1 MKKVLIG
8 LVLLL
13 GVAVTGVAVWLHT
26 SLDGIVE
33 SAIQKYGTEILQA
46 KVKVKSVKLTP
57 IEGMGTINGLHIANP
72 KGFRTSHAVE
82 AGSIELSVDPA
93 SIPRDVVLI
102 RRIALTAPH
111 VNYETSDAG
120 PNIDA
125 LQRNVNQY
133 LGPAA
138 SGSKADS
145 KPARKLIVEHLSIRD
160 ARVSYAPG
168 ALQGKTIDFSLPNI
182 EMRNIGKAKGGVT
195 PAELVTEIT
204 AAVEAQIIRSLN
216 QTLKGAAGAV
226 GKSVGDAARG
236 VGDKVKGLFK

>member
-1 MKKVLIG
+1 MKKILIG
-8 LVLLL
+8 LVLLAV
-13 GVAVTGVAVWLHT
+13 VAVAGFAIWLHT

-33 SAIQKYGTEILQA
+33 SAIQKYGSEILQA

-120 PNIDA
+120 TNIDA
-125 LQRNVNQY
+125 IQRNVDQY

-138 SGSKADS
+138 KDN
-145 KPARKLIVEHLSIRD
+145 KPARKLIVELLSIRD
-160 ARVSYAPG
+160 AKVSYAPG
-168 ALQGKTIDFSLPNI
+168 ALQGKTVDFSLPNI

-195 PAELVTEIT
+195 PAELVKEIT
-204 AAVEAQIIRSLN
+204 AAVEAQIMRSLN

-226 GKSVGDAARG
+226 GKSIGDAAG
-236 VGDKVKGLFK
+236 SVSDKVKGFFK